1 MWYIYISGN
10 VLAWIQNFLTECTHS
25 TRVGNYLSSIQY
37 LTSGIIPGSCLGPK
51 LFVLYINDI
60 VSVFDQCCVSK
71 LYADDLKLYMR
82 MSIAGYTHSFQE
94 CINKLTSWSQTW
106 QLGMSHKNVLS
117 YKLVLLQVI
126 VIMIITLN
134 LFPWFKLMLLKI
146 LVFLLIS
153 HLSSTTISIT
163 LLCVPQPELT

>member
-1 MWYIYISGN
+1 MLRLCY
-10 VLAWIQNFLTECTHS
+10 WIQNFLTDRTHS

-37 LTSGIIPGSCLGPK
+37 LTTAVIQGSCLGPI

-82 MSIAGYTHSFQE
+82 MSIAVCTHTFQE

-106 QLGMSHKNVLS
+106 QLGISS
-117 YKLVLLQVI
+117 LVYHI
-126 VIMIITLN
+126 KM
-134 LFPWFKLMLLKI
+134 F
-146 LVFLLIS
+146 
-153 HLSSTTISIT
+153 
-163 LLCVPQPELT
+163 